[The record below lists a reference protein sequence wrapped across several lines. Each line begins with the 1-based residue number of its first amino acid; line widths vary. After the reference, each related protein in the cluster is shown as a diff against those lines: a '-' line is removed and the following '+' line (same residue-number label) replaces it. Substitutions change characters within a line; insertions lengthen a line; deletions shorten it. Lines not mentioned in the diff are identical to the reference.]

1 MIKKIQEASCLV
13 CPLLLITTGIWQAF
27 SADSI
32 LAKILIP
39 IPFLIVGGIP
49 TAIILSLMWKDF
61 KNRKNK
67 LNK

>member
-13 CPLLLITTGIWQAF
+13 CPLLLIATGIWQAF

-32 LAKILIP
+32 LAKILIS

-61 KNRKNK
+61 KNRKSK